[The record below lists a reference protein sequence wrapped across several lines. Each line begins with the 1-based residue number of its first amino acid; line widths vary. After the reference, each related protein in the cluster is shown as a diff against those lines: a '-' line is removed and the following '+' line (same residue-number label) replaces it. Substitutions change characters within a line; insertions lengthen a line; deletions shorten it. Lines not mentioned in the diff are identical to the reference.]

1 MLVTLKGQRINE
13 EQITV
18 TPHVNLRLQNL
29 SENSKSV
36 VRENMQTIITKKK
49 LNRP

>member
-13 EQITV
+13 ENTV

-29 SENSKSV
+29 SKNSKSV

-49 LNRP
+49 PNRP